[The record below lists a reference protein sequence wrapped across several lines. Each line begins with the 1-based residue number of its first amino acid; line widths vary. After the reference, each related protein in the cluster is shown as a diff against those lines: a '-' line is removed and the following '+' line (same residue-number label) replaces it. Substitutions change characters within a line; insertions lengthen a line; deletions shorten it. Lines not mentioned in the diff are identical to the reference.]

1 MRRAVGIVR
10 PAAAASRELKQV
22 ARRRV
27 YLRDPERA
35 YGRRLW
41 RVDLARTERWPD
53 GAPDSLLEDDVAE
66 MEVID

>member
-10 PAAAASRELKQV
+10 PAAAASRELQQV

-27 YLRDPERA
+27 YLRNPKLV

-41 RVDLARTERWPD
+41 RVDPARTERWPD
-53 GAPDSLLEDDVAE
+53 TAPDALLEDDVAE